1 MRVLVCKGDGMPAW
15 MMFLQGIVSWILV
28 VHVFGIVLWVGGLL
42 MTTVLLS
49 QHARETAPEALAALT
64 RLEKKSMRAMADPGA
79 LLAILAGIT
88 MIVSNP
94 SYYAHALWLHYKL
107 SLVAVLIILHA
118 FIGVEMKS
126 RQKGSRTM
134 TPGRAWLLFG
144 GVLLV
149 FIAILVATLPG
160 EVYLR

>member
-1 MRVLVCKGDGMPAW
+1 MPAW
-15 MMFLQGIVSWILV
+15 RMFLQGIVSWILV
-28 VHVFGIVLWVGGLL
+28 AHVFGIVLWIAGLL

-49 QHARETAPEALAALT
+49 QHARETSPEALTVLT
-64 RLEKKSMRAMADPGA
+64 RLEKKSMRALADPGA
-79 LLAILAGIT
+79 LIAILAGIT
-88 MIVSNP
+88 VILSNS
-94 SYYAHALWLHYKL
+94 SYYVHAIWLHYKL

-126 RQKGSRTM
+126 QQKGSRTM
-134 TPGRAWLLFG
+134 TPGKAWLLFG

-160 EVYLR
+160 EVYIH